1 MSALQPLTLAAG
13 SSATS
18 CTPPDMR
25 IVTSVNAKYNH
36 VLVNQ
41 ISHIHHMDC
50 APPIEYHCTDEASFN
65 LCETLAVESDTATCV
80 LADCPNCNTREGIS
94 FLKFYLLRDALRREM
109 PSGEGASGVLY
120 IDATALVQGASCL
133 NELVATDTDVAVSAE
148 DMSPGCPLK
157 HVLADVGVHGLNANT
172 GLIWA
177 RRTEEAVGLLN
188 DLIGRYEEVGS
199 KGNPL
204 CPEQAFFGNYLNTHG
219 TREAAVGSA
228 SSMSLQVA
236 YNATRVAYDGQP
248 ARVTILDY
256 ARWPRFSWRIRVPM
270 RAGRR
275 RSRRASQARCKAHVA
290 RMRPSVRSS
299 ATRWRSTRRQAALG
313 RCASTTRSCAA
324 PRRRARKGA
333 ARKPSS
339 LRRTACGTCD
349 NESTVEREREYRTGE
364 CVYVIELRVMCL

>member
-25 IVTSVNAKYNH
+25 IVTSVNAKYDH

-148 DMSPGCPLK
+148 DMSPGCPLN

-177 RRTEEAVGLLN
+177 RRTEEAEALLN

-199 KGNPL
+199 KGNTL

-228 SSMSLQVA
+228 PSMSLQVA

-256 ARWPRFSWRIRVPM
+256 ARWPRFLVEDARAYASWPPALQARVTSKMQSTRGENATEREELGHTVALDATTGGP
-270 RAGRR
+270 REVCLYHPFVRGTKEKSTEGRG
-275 RSRRASQARCKAHVA
+275 SQAVFFAKDG
-290 RMRPSVRSS
+290 M
-299 ATRWRSTRRQAALG
+299 WYL
-313 RCASTTRSCAA
+313 
-324 PRRRARKGA
+324 
-333 ARKPSS
+333 
-339 LRRTACGTCD
+339 
-349 NESTVEREREYRTGE
+349 
-364 CVYVIELRVMCL
+364 